1 MDYKDYYKTL
11 GVDKNADEGT
21 IKKAYRKLAIKYH
34 PDKNPGDKASEEKF
48 KELSEAYEVL
58 SDKEKRKKY
67 DQFGDNW
74 KNYEQQHHGRT
85 DDFDWSKWR
94 SSGGGGG
101 RTQYTYETDYGDMF
115 GGGQGGASFSDF
127 FETLFGGGRAGA
139 GYRPQRQTRGQD
151 LTAEMQITLEEAFH
165 GGTRQVHV
173 DGSVLNIKLK
183 PGLTDGQVIRL
194 KGKGMQ
200 GPRGGEN
207 GNLLITIHVAKNPRF
222 ELKGKDLYCE
232 VPVDVYTAVL
242 GGKIT
247 VETLGNSVNITIPEG
262 TDSGK
267 TFRLKGL
274 GFPDYD
280 HPTNHG
286 NLYVKTVVHVPQKL
300 SPKEK
305 ELFTEL
311 ARLNKEGHK

>member
-1 MDYKDYYKTL
+1 
-11 GVDKNADEGT
+11 
-21 IKKAYRKLAIKYH
+21 
-34 PDKNPGDKASEEKF
+34 
-48 KELSEAYEVL
+48 L
-58 SDKEKRKKY
+58 SDKEKRQKY

-94 SSGGGGG
+94 SSGGGSG
-101 RTQYTYETDYGDMF
+101 RTQYTYETDFGDMF
-115 GGGQGGASFSDF
+115 GGAQGGASFSDF

-139 GYRPQRQTRGQD
+139 GYRPQRQSRGQD

-207 GNLLITIHVAKNPRF
+207 GNLLITIHIAKNHRF

-232 VPVDVYTAVL
+232 VPVDMYTAVL

-247 VETLGNSVNITIPEG
+247 VDTLGSSVNITIPEG

-274 GFPDYD
+274 GFPDYE
-280 HPTNHG
+280 HPTNRG
-286 NLYVKTVVHVPQKL
+286 NLYVKTLVHVPQKL
-300 SPKEK
+300 STKEK
-305 ELFTEL
+305 ELFSEL
-311 ARLNKEGHK
+311 ARLHKEGHK